1 MAVVGAERPD
11 QGASDSR
18 GDRSDRGVTSTFA
31 SLAVL
36 PYRRLFIAGL
46 IVFLAV
52 QSQVIA
58 RGWLANELT
67 GTNTGLGGVYM
78 AFGVPMLLATPFGG
92 VIADRVSKRLVM
104 ALCQLAFAA
113 SSAWIG
119 LGVAFE
125 FVEYW
130 MLLATSAVQAVA
142 FAFYGPARM
151 AMAGQL
157 VGRALLP
164 NAIVLGQMSMNSTR
178 VVGPAIAGVAIGI
191 TWIGTAGVY
200 FMSTALSL
208 LAFAVTSRLPPGH
221 SATLDPRS
229 PAKEFIGGLA
239 YVRAHRDIALL
250 IVTSF
255 LVVMIGF
262 PYIAFLPR
270 LADSTFD
277 HGAAGYGALSA
288 MSAVGAVSMSLFIAR
303 RAGSSRARL
312 IQTVSGFAFGAGL
325 VLLAA
330 APTFVAAMGVVLLVG
345 AANAGFQSMNNS
357 LVLALSDFEYHGRIQ
372 SLMMLS
378 FSGFGMAAL
387 PLGATA
393 DAVGLRPTLA
403 AMGVLTILC
412 MLAYWLVRRP
422 RLRQRLEAAF
432 G

>member
-1 MAVVGAERPD
+1 
-11 QGASDSR
+11 
-18 GDRSDRGVTSTFA
+18 
-31 SLAVL
+31 
-36 PYRRLFIAGL
+36 
-46 IVFLAV
+46 
-52 QSQVIA
+52 VIA

-92 VIADRVSKRLVM
+92 VIADRVSKRLVL
-104 ALCQLAFAA
+104 ATCQLALAG

-119 LGVAFE
+119 FGVAFD

-142 FAFYGPARM
+142 FAFFGPARM
-151 AMAGQL
+151 AMTGQL
-157 VGRALLP
+157 VGRDLLP

-178 VVGPAIAGVAIGI
+178 VVAPALAGVAIGI
-191 TWIGTAGVY
+191 TWIGTSGVY
-200 FMSTALSL
+200 FASAVLSL
-208 LAFAVTSRLPPGH
+208 LAVAVTLRLPPGH
-221 SATLDPRS
+221 PSAVSPRS
-229 PAKEFIGGLA
+229 PAREFADGLA

-270 LADSTFD
+270 LADSVFGR
-277 HGAAGYGALSA
+277 GAAGYGALSA
-288 MSAVGAVSMSLFIAR
+288 MSAVGAVTMSLFVAR
-303 RAGSSRARL
+303 RAGGNRARL
-312 IQTVSGFAFGAGL
+312 IQTASGFAFGAGL
-325 VLLAA
+325 LLLAA
-330 APTFVAAMGVVLLVG
+330 APSFVAALGVVFVVG

-357 LVLALSDFEYHGRIQ
+357 LVLALSDFEFHGRIQ

-387 PLGATA
+387 PLGGIA

-403 AMGVLTILC
+403 AMGLLTTLF
-412 MLAYWLVRRP
+412 MFAYWLARRPGVRR
-422 RLRQRLEAAF
+422 RVEAAF